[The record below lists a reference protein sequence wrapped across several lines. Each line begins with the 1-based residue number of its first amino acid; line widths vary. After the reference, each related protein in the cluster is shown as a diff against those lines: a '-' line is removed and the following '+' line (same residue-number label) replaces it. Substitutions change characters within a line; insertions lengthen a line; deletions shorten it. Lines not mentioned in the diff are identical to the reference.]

1 MSARHTQL
9 RHAYFR
15 RANLLL
21 GVGFCGAF
29 TTFSTFSVDT
39 LTMLQRGQN
48 SRAAAYVL
56 CSNLLSIGAAAAG
69 HRLTLPP
76 PILRALRPPGG

>member
-1 MSARHTQL
+1 ML
-9 RHAYFR
+9 NFR

-29 TTFSTFSVDT
+29 TTFSTFSMDT
-39 LTMLQRGQN
+39 LTMLQCGQT

-56 CSNLLSIGAAAAG
+56 CSNLLSIGAGAAG